1 MSNLWVDVEELGQY
15 ASSEYAYDAAKT
27 ASYMLWAMSGR
38 KFSGTTTV
46 TEKYV
51 CPTRGYRSGAD
62 RRFNYLPSLVNGQ
75 VINFANG
82 SDLDSVDGFFYNENS
97 TRTRIRLRGRR
108 VIKVHTLRTQ
118 DGTVVPPSQYYLVDH
133 SSIQTNTNGT
143 WSTCNVEVTYTY
155 GTSVPFAGKM
165 AAKLLAIELVKM
177 YEGDPECALPQRVT
191 SVNRQGVS
199 YTILDSQ
206 DFIEEG
212 RTGIYAIDL
221 FLKSSN
227 PDRAKAR
234 AKVFSPDLA
243 RGRRNNSREKTL
255 PESAYDFAVYPST
268 SSSLEIPFSVIDADD
283 VFGLAGWV
291 YSVVV
296 ANWDNSRTTTLTLP
310 PDVSKFD
317 SLVRSVS
324 NKTLT
329 SNVATLTTTS
339 AHGLI
344 VGDRVTVSGVDA
356 AMNGTHT
363 VVSVPT
369 TTTFTFSARSANVTS
384 APVSPTGTAV
394 RDDSIAIQANYT
406 EVLQTLGYRDPGTYT
421 IYATRPSASDPEIDE
436 IIPLFE
442 ANINIQ
448 LASTVTP
455 IYTP

>member
-1 MSNLWVDVEELGQY
+1 MSNLWVEVEELGTY
-15 ASSEYAYDAAKT
+15 ASSEYAYDAVKT

-51 CPTRGYRSGAD
+51 CPIRGYRSAAD

-108 VIKVHTLRTQ
+108 VIKVHTVRNQ
-118 DGTVVPPSQYYLVDH
+118 SGAVIPPSQYYLVDH

-155 GTSVPFAGKM
+155 GTPVPFAGKM

-221 FLKSSN
+221 FLKSAN

-255 PESAYDFAVYPST
+255 PETIYDLSVLPSGSGT
-268 SSSLEIPFSVIDADD
+268 VEVPFSVIDADD
-283 VFGLAGWV
+283 VFSASGWD
-291 YSVVV
+291 YSVVI
-296 ANWDNSRTTTLTLP
+296 ANWDNSRTSTLALE
-310 PDVSKFD
+310 PDVSSFE
-317 SLVRSVS
+317 SLVRNIS
-324 NKTLT
+324 NKALT
-329 SNVATLTTTS
+329 SNVATITTTAS
-339 AHGLI
+339 HGFV
-344 VGDRVTVSGVDA
+344 VGDRVTISGVDDTF
-356 AMNGTHT
+356 NGTHT
-363 VVSVPT
+363 IVAVPSS
-369 TTTFTFSARSANVTS
+369 TTFTFSNRSSNVVST
-384 APVSPTGTAV
+384 PVTPNGVAV
-394 RDDSIAIQANYT
+394 RDDSVVIQANYT
-406 EVLQTLGYRDPGTYT
+406 ETLQTLGLRDPGTYT
-421 IYATRPSASDPEIDE
+421 IYATRPSPSNPEIDE

-442 ANINIQ
+442 ANIAIQ
-448 LASTVTP
+448 LASPVTP

>member
-1 MSNLWVDVEELGQY
+1 MSNLWVEVEELGTY
-15 ASSEYAYDAAKT
+15 ASSEYAYDAVKT
-27 ASYMLWAMSGR
+27 ASYMMWAMSGR

-51 CPTRGYRSGAD
+51 CPIRGYRSAAD
-62 RRFNYLPSLVNGQ
+62 RRFNFLPSLVNGE

-82 SDLDSVDGFFYNENS
+82 TDLDSVDGFFYNENS

-108 VIKVHTLRTQ
+108 VIKVHAMRSQ
-118 DGTVVPPSQYYLVDH
+118 NGTVIPPSQYYLVDH

-155 GTSVPFAGKM
+155 GTPVPFAGKM

-221 FLKSSN
+221 FLKSAN

-243 RGRRNNSREKTL
+243 RGRRNNSREKLL
-255 PESAYDFAVYPST
+255 PETIYDFVLT
-268 SSSLEIPFSVIDADD
+268 TTGGTIEIPFSVIDADS
-283 VFGLAGWV
+283 VFSQSGWT

-296 ANWDNSRTTTLTLP
+296 SNWDSTRTTTLAEA
-310 PDVSKFD
+310 PDVSLFE

-324 NKTLT
+324 NKELT
-329 SNVATLTTTS
+329 DNVATLTTTA
-339 AHGLI
+339 AHGL
-344 VGDRVTVSGVDA
+344 VAGDRVTISGVGSPF
-356 AMNGTHT
+356 NGTHT
-363 VVSVPT
+363 VVSTPT
-369 TTTFTFSARSANVTS
+369 TSTFSYAVAGTNVTS
-384 APVSPTGTAV
+384 TPVSPTGEMV
-394 RDDSIAIQANYT
+394 RDDNVTLTAGYT
-406 EVLQTLGYRDPGTYT
+406 EVMQTLGYRDPGIFT
-421 IYATRPSASDPEIDE
+421 IYATRPDQSNPEIDE
-436 IIPLFE
+436 IIPLYE
-442 ANINIQ
+442 GNIYIR
-448 LASTVTP
+448 LASPVTP
-455 IYTP
+455 IYSP

>member
-1 MSNLWVDVEELGQY
+1 MSNLWVEVEELGTY
-15 ASSEYAYDAAKT
+15 SSSEYAYDAVKT

-38 KFSGTTTV
+38 KFTGTTTV

-51 CPTRGYRSGAD
+51 CPIRGYRSAAD
-62 RRFNYLPSLVNGQ
+62 RRFNFLPSLVNGE

-82 SDLDSVDGFFYNENS
+82 TDLDSVDGFFYNENS

-108 VIKVHTLRTQ
+108 VIKVHAMRTQ
-118 DGTVVPPSQYYLVDH
+118 SGAVVPPSQYYLVDH

-155 GTSVPFAGKM
+155 GTPVPFAGKM

-221 FLKSSN
+221 FLKSAN

-243 RGRRNNSREKTL
+243 RGRRNNSREKLL
-255 PESAYDFAVYPST
+255 PESVYDFVVST
-268 SSSLEIPFSVIDADD
+268 TGGTLDIPFSVIDADS
-283 VFGLAGWV
+283 VFSQEGWT

-296 ANWDNSRTTTLTLP
+296 SNWDSTRTTTLAEA
-310 PDVSKFD
+310 PDVSLFE

-324 NKTLT
+324 NKALT

-339 AHGLI
+339 AHGLV
-344 VGDRVTVSGVDA
+344 VGNRVTISGVGSPF
-356 AMNGTHT
+356 NGTHT
-363 VVSVPT
+363 VTSVPT
-369 TTTFTFSARSANVTS
+369 STTFTFAVAGSNVAST
-384 APVSPTGTAV
+384 AVSPAGEMV
-394 RDDSIAIQANYT
+394 RDDDVTLTAAYT
-406 EVLQTLGYRDPGTYT
+406 EVMQTLGYRDPGLYT
-421 IYATRPSASDPEIDE
+421 IYATRPDQANPEIDE
-436 IIPLFE
+436 IIPLYE
-442 ANINIQ
+442 GNIYIQ
-448 LASTVTP
+448 LASPVTP
-455 IYTP
+455 IYSP